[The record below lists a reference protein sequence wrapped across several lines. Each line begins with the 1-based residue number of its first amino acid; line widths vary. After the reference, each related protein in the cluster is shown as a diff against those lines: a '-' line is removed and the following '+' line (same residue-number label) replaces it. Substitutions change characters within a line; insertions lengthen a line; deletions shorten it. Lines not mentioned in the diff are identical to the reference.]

1 MAIVDVMKLQAHYTR
16 KPVSSTSLIMK
27 EGELKEG
34 TKDVLA
40 MQYGYTY
47 TQRYRVSL

>member
-16 KPVSSTSLIMK
+16 KPVGSTSLIMK